1 MEKFLTKENILIV
14 VLVFYAIVQSNYF
27 ATKLDLANLRNE
39 MLSMK
44 TEIQQYSDKKDE
56 VILNKLEEK
65 YEVIIQKLDRMK
77 K

>member
-1 MEKFLTKENILIV
+1 MLT
-14 VLVFYAIVQSNYF
+14 
-27 ATKLDLANLRNE
+27 
-39 MLSMK
+39 MK
-44 TEIQQYSDKKDE
+44 TEIQSYSDKKDD

>member
-1 MEKFLTKENILIV
+1 MEKFLTKENILII
-14 VLVFYAIVQSNYF
+14 VLVFYALVQSNYF

-39 MLSMK
+39 MLTMK
-44 TEIQQYSDKKDE
+44 TEIQSYSDKKDD